1 MTGGE
6 SSQVLARFEHAVP
19 LAREIVWASLA
30 CDAVGNAA
38 RNDQCLGMRE
48 HARLGQHQWHV
59 RLPATGKW
67 NCRYVADG
75 VNIFIPG
82 GQRRAV
88 NRDPSALVGQ
98 SGFPHYPRAAMWWHR
113 YEQVVCNGLFAFEGN
128 RARRRIHPREF
139 LQGMECNPA
148 VLDRLSNRTPKFWPG
163 DGHGQGFRCKQVKVH
178 FISQPASLE
187 EVCNE
192 HRALIGRSGTLE
204 RKPSDDDGE
213 FASAKVA

>member
-75 VNIFIPG
+75 VNIFIPV
-82 GQRRAV
+82 ASV
-88 NRDPSALVGQ
+88 ALSTGT
-98 SGFPHYPRAAMWWHR
+98 
-113 YEQVVCNGLFAFEGN
+113 
-128 RARRRIHPREF
+128 HPPW
-139 LQGMECNPA
+139 LA
-148 VLDRLSNRTPKFWPG
+148 S
-163 DGHGQGFRCKQVKVH
+163 
-178 FISQPASLE
+178 PASRTTRGLR
-187 EVCNE
+187 C
-192 HRALIGRSGTLE
+192 GGT
-204 RKPSDDDGE
+204 
-213 FASAKVA
+213 